1 MIKDSWKVLIPDRL
15 NVVPD
20 LEQNIFG
27 PETNIVVAEKTK
39 EEEILPYVSDVDAI
53 LAWHDIVLTSKSIS
67 QMKQCKVIV
76 RIGAGFDNV
85 DIEYAGKNGI
95 IVCNVPDYGTNDVA
109 DHSIALL
116 LCLYRSIIGYNE
128 KIKIGGDCW
137 SWDIASPKRLTNK
150 TLGIIGFGR
159 IGIAVAI
166 RAKSFGLK
174 VIFYDPYNKRG
185 IEKSLCVQRVEK
197 LEDLLRE
204 SDIISFHCP
213 LTNETENMADSN
225 FFNYVKDQCVIIN
238 TARGRIIDFQAL
250 YDALKKGIV
259 SAIGLD
265 VLPEEPPNKKNPLIS
280 AWMNNEKWLSD
291 RIIITPHSAF
301 FSNDSFNEMRLKA
314 AQEAKRVL
322 KGDHPQNCVNK
333 LYLSK

>member
-1 MIKDSWKVLIPDRL
+1 MHIGIDFDHTIVDYHNLFAKGALSLGYIDACEKLTKDVVKNKIKKLQDGENKWGVLQSEIYSEGIRDASIMIG
-15 NVVPD
+15 
-20 LEQNIFG
+20 F
-27 PETNIVVAEKTK
+27 PEFVVACQKSGINLSIISHKTK
-39 EEEILPYVSDVDAI
+39 SNPNDPFQRDF
-53 LAWHDIVLTSKSIS
+53 
-67 QMKQCKVIV
+67 KQ
-76 RIGAGFDNV
+76 AAPNWMQ
-85 DIEYAGKNGI
+85 
-95 IVCNVPDYGTNDVA
+95 TN
-109 DHSIALL
+109 
-116 LCLYRSIIGYNE
+116 
-128 KIKIGGDCW
+128 
-137 SWDIASPKRLTNK
+137 
-150 TLGIIGFGR
+150 
-159 IGIAVAI
+159 
-166 RAKSFGLK
+166 
-174 VIFYDPYNKRG
+174 
-185 IEKSLCVQRVEK
+185 Q
-197 LEDLLRE
+197 
-204 SDIISFHCP
+204 
-213 LTNETENMADSN
+213 